1 MTRHSETAPR
11 PQSSISRRSSAASA
25 VRSAI
30 LRSPEGLHRP
40 GDAVEPGVEGG
51 GHRRGLDRLG
61 QGGEVAQIGK
71 EQRGADGLPGAAAKR
86 ATRRSRPASAGPN
99 GRIPAQPRTGLS
111 GAGPIRDS
119 VPLLT
124 GA

>member
-11 PQSSISRRSSAASA
+11 PHSSISRRSSAASA

-51 GHRRGLDRLG
+51 DHRRGLDRLG

-71 EQRGADGLPGAAAKR
+71 EQRGADGLPGAMAQR
-86 ATRRSRPASAGPN
+86 AGLHPGGTAPADIGREQRCQRR
-99 GRIPAQPRTGLS
+99 PRGQ
-111 GAGPIRDS
+111 G
-119 VPLLT
+119 V
-124 GA
+124 